1 MYFKNDL
8 IFLRK
13 KIRFMKNLLLFV
25 ALGAFLFL
33 NSCENAED
41 DIQDYTVPTTYTF
54 DNVDYKESA
63 ARISMWLG
71 YTTYLGR
78 STRKVLS
85 QDTVNFMWNNT
96 NAAYTADV
104 AGNIPYPHTEIN
116 KLTFNLASKTT
127 EPTLFKA
134 FADSMVAVSKF
145 YTRAGSKGVAGKI
158 GSRLFNYT
166 GLEFNQAVA
175 KGLMGGLSL
184 YNINAILDK
193 IPSDDNKTV
202 VAGQGTA
209 MQHNWDLAFGYLGIP
224 ANYDTAKAYTSAIV
238 DRPLAIGGYFAERG
252 KYIQAGGRVFE
263 AFRKGRAAIV
273 AKDYKTRDAAIAT
286 IQEYVEKTLAA
297 AAYYYVT
304 APQTQTALD
313 AKFHSLSEGY
323 GFIIALKYRA
333 ANSKLTAAKYQA
345 LLDIA
350 KTSFYTLAEDASNT
364 KLKEAQAIFTEAYGK
379 LQP

>member
-1 MYFKNDL
+1 
-8 IFLRK
+8 
-13 KIRFMKNLLLFV
+13 MKNTMLFC

-33 NSCENAED
+33 TSCKKED
-41 DIQDYTVPTTYTF
+41 EIPDYTIPTTYTF

-63 ARISMWLG
+63 ARISMWVG
-71 YTTYLGR
+71 YTGYLGR

-85 QDTVNFMWNNT
+85 QDTVNFMWNNI
-96 NAAYTADV
+96 NSAYTADI
-104 AGNIPYPHTEIN
+104 ASNILYNHTEIN
-116 KLTFNLASKTT
+116 KLSFNLSGKTT

-134 FADSMVAVSKF
+134 FADSMVSVSKF
-145 YTRAGSKGVAGKI
+145 YNKPGFKGVPGKI

-184 YNINAILDK
+184 YNINAIFDK

-209 MQHNWDLAFGYLGIP
+209 MQHNWDLAFGYVGIP
-224 ANYDTAKAYTSAIV
+224 ANYDTTTAYTSAMV
-238 DRPLAIGGYFAERG
+238 DRPFALGGYFAERG
-252 KYIQAGGRVFE
+252 KYLKSGGIVFE

-286 IQEYVEKTLAA
+286 IKEYLEKTLAA
-297 AAYYYVT
+297 SAYYYMLT
-304 APQTQTALD
+304 PQTQAALD

-323 GFIIALKYRA
+323 GFIIALKYRDA
-333 ANSKLTAAKYQA
+333 SSKLTAANYQT
-345 LLDIA
+345 LLDII
-350 KTSFYTLAEDASNT
+350 KTNFYTLAEDPSNT
-364 KLKEAQAIFTEAYGK
+364 KLKQAQTILTEAYGK
-379 LQP
+379 LQL

>member
-1 MYFKNDL
+1 MNSYFCAKN
-8 IFLRK
+8 IQV
-13 KIRFMKNLLLFV
+13 MKNLLAFF
-25 ALGAFLFL
+25 AFGSFLFL
-33 NSCENAED
+33 SSCEKED
-41 DIQDYTVPTTYTF
+41 EIQEYTVPTTYAF

-104 AGNIPYPHTEIN
+104 ASNIPYPHTEIN
-116 KLTFNLASKTT
+116 KLTFNLASKTADVNT
-127 EPTLFKA
+127 FKA

-145 YTRAGSKGVAGKI
+145 YNRPASKGVAGKI

-175 KGLMGGLSL
+175 KGMMGALSL
-184 YNINAILDK
+184 YNINTILDK
-193 IPSDDNKTV
+193 IPSDDNKTI

-209 MQHNWDLAFGYLGIP
+209 MQHNWDLAFGYVGIP
-224 ANYDTAKAYTSAIV
+224 ADYDTAKVYTSAMV
-238 DRPLAIGGYFAERG
+238 DRPFAIGGYFAERG
-252 KYIQAGGRVFE
+252 KYIKSGGIIFE

-273 AKDYKTRDAAIAT
+273 ANDYKTRDAAIAT
-286 IQEYVEKTLAA
+286 IKEYLEKTIAA

-304 APQTQTALD
+304 SPQTQTALD

-323 GFIIALKYRA
+323 GFVVALKYRDA
-333 ANSKLTAAKYQA
+333 SSKLTAAKYQT
-345 LLDIA
+345 LLDII
-350 KTSFYTLAEDASNT
+350 KSNYYTLAEDASNT
-364 KLKEAQAIFTEAYGK
+364 KLKEAQAILTEAYGK